1 MQKNL
6 RNVSESPVIRL
17 KKRDSLSHK
26 GNYGHILII
35 GGQESMAGAPAL
47 AGMAA
52 LRAGAGKVSVATPRC
67 IAQVV
72 AGFHPCLMTKPI
84 GNGKSPF
91 FVPGDIDDIRLLL
104 DGVDVVALGPG
115 IGRNLETMQF
125 VRMLY
130 KEINLTVVVDA
141 DALHALDEVSLDSPP
156 NLRILTPH
164 AGEFEFLT
172 RNNGLGTSE
181 ERASKTA
188 DLCLKDRSGR
198 TIVILKGQGSII
210 CDGHQYAVNESGNPG
225 MATGGTGDCL
235 TGIVSA
241 LQAREYDAW
250 ESVRLAVYLHGL
262 AGDVAVESYGEESMI
277 ATDLMESLPIAWNL
291 HGFIKE
297 TTSTKSPLLRRK
309 GKGVRKFKQKNSTS
323 SS

>member
-6 RNVSESPVIRL
+6 FDVSDTPIIRL
-17 KKRDSLSHK
+17 KKRMLDSHK

-35 GGQESMAGAPAL
+35 GGHESMAGAPAL

-91 FVPGDIDDIRLLL
+91 LVSEDVEEIQNLL
-104 DGVDVVALGPG
+104 DGVDVVAIGPG
-115 IGRNLETMQF
+115 MGRNPETIQF
-125 VRMLY
+125 IRMLY
-130 KEINLTVVVDA
+130 EEINLTVVVDA
-141 DALHALDEVSLDSPP
+141 DALHALNKEILDSPP
-156 NLRILTPH
+156 NLRVLTPH
-164 AGEFEFLT
+164 SGEFEFLT
-172 RNNGLGTSE
+172 GKSGQGTSE
-181 ERASKTA
+181 ERAIQA
-188 DLCLKDRSGR
+188 AHLCQKDSAGR
-198 TIVILKGQGSII
+198 TIVVLKGKGTII
-210 CDGHQYAVNESGNPG
+210 CDGNQFSVNESGNPG

-235 TGIVSA
+235 TGMIAA
-241 LQAREYDAW
+241 LLAREYDAW

-297 TTSTKSPLLRRK
+297 TSSSKSPLLRRK
-309 GKGVRKFKQKNSTS
+309 GKGVRKFKRKNPTE
-323 SS
+323 